1 MVDVY
6 LVTLLDALRL
16 HRRQLARTRELAR
29 QLDRVRALL
38 EAGRAVNSA
47 RELDE
52 VLQTILNRAV
62 SLLDGSTGSVM
73 LRDGDELVVVASWGN
88 DEALHCRVKIGD
100 AISGRVAIARR
111 PQLVVGPAS
120 SSHFPGIEE
129 RGRTVDSAMSV
140 PMIDRGELV
149 GVLNVGMLGR
159 RVFNDDDVDLLCA
172 FGEQAAT
179 AIAKTRLYEAARRAT
194 AELAYAATH
203 DELTGLP
210 NRALLAERVADVV
223 RDRGARLVHGAL
235 LFIDIDGYKAVN
247 DDYGHTVGDDVLCA
261 VAERIRS
268 VSPVGATPA
277 RVGGD
282 EFALFLPDISGA
294 DDVAAV
300 ASSIVAS
307 VRTPLRAG
315 VDGVGVTAS
324 VGVALLGPHGS
335 SYAELMNAA
344 DSALYDA
351 KRAGKNC
358 WRMFG
363 TGPAGTT
370 SGVPRPRRH
379 QADVPEVFPAGL

>member
-1 MVDVY
+1 M
-6 LVTLLDALRL
+6 

-29 QLDRVRALL
+29 QLERVRALL

-73 LRDGDELVVVASWGN
+73 LREGDELVVVASWGN
-88 DEALHCRVKIGD
+88 DEALGCRVRIGD

-120 SSHFPGIEE
+120 SSHFPGLPDK
-129 RGRTVDSAMSV
+129 GRTVDSAMSV
-140 PMIDRGELV
+140 PMIDRSELV
-149 GVLNVGMLGR
+149 GVLNVGALGR
-159 RVFNDDDVDLLCA
+159 RVFTDDDVDLFCA

-194 AELAYAATH
+194 AELAFAATH

-210 NRALLAERVADVV
+210 NRALLAERIDDVL
-223 RDRGARLVHGAL
+223 RDRGGRPGAGAL
-235 LFIDIDGYKAVN
+235 LFIDLDGFKAVN
-247 DDYGHTVGDDVLCA
+247 DEYGHVVGDDVLCTVAARIRA
-261 VAERIRS
+261 VAPI
-268 VSPVGATPA
+268 GGTPA

-282 EFALFLPDISGA
+282 ELALFLPEVSGP
-294 DDVAAV
+294 DEVAAI
-300 ASSIVAS
+300 ASSIVES
-307 VRTPLRAG
+307 VRSPMRTVA
-315 VDGVGVTAS
+315 DGVGVTVS
-324 VGVALLGPHGS
+324 VGVALLGRHGS

-344 DSALYDA
+344 DEALYDA

-358 WRMFG
+358 WRMSAPSPG
-363 TGPAGTT
+363 GATV
-370 SGVPRPRRH
+370 GVPRPRRH
-379 QADVPEVFPAGL
+379 PTDRSDVPHLSR

>member
-1 MVDVY
+1 
-6 LVTLLDALRL
+6 VTLVDALRL

-73 LRDGDELVVVASWGN
+73 LREGDELVVVASWAN

-120 SSHFPGIEE
+120 SSHFPGHED

-159 RVFNDDDVDLLCA
+159 RMFDDDDVDLLSA

-194 AELAYAATH
+194 AELAYSATH
-203 DELTGLP
+203 DDLTGLP
-210 NRALLAERVADVV
+210 NRTLLAERIADVV
-223 RDRGARLVHGAL
+223 RDGGARLLHGAL
-235 LFIDIDGYKAVN
+235 LFIDIDGFKAVN
-247 DDYGHTVGDDVLCA
+247 DEFGHTVGDDVLCA
-261 VAERIRS
+261 VAARIRS
-268 VSPVGATPA
+268 VSPIGATPA

-282 EFALFLPDISGA
+282 EFALFLPEISGA
-294 DDVAAV
+294 DEVATA

-307 VRTPLRAG
+307 VRPPVRTEVEG
-315 VDGVGVTAS
+315 VAITVS
-324 VGVALLGPHGS
+324 VGAALLGRHGR
-335 SYAELMNAA
+335 SYAELMSAA
-344 DSALYDA
+344 DGALYDA
-351 KRAGKNC
+351 KRAGKDC
-358 WRMFG
+358 WRMSAARPTDPDDG
-363 TGPAGTT
+363 I
-370 SGVPRPRRH
+370 PRPRHHLTDLSGASR
-379 QADVPEVFPAGL
+379 AGR